1 MAVFSTT
8 SQSAFNLGAEGN
20 IREDLGN
27 VIFNVTPYQ
36 TPFTSGIAKTK
47 ATNDLHEWLT
57 DTYRASVATNAA
69 VEADVA
75 TDNAAENTRTR
86 KGNYVQ
92 IAKEVASVT
101 KKAELFDKA
110 GIPGKEMAYQLMKK
124 GKELHMD
131 IEKQTLSLTEK
142 VAPLEATAGVSSGVP
157 AWITTNESVGAGAGA
172 VNDSDTGQGVPVP
185 GTLRTFSEATL
196 AGLLDDVWTNS
207 GDFGNVCIMADAAR
221 VSSMRNNLADGDAF
235 TDSIQSDP
243 KSGEVYNRVGVYIS
257 QFGPV
262 KVVPNK
268 HMPANQIYILDM
280 SSWGLA
286 FGGGKMIHTTDIAT
300 QTSAERKLL
309 ECYYALEARS
319 EESNAGYYAV
329 T

>member
-1 MAVFSTT
+1 MGIISTT
-8 SQSAFNLGAEGN
+8 AQTVPVLDGANN

-36 TPFTSGIAKTK
+36 TPFTSGIAKTR
-47 ATNDLHEWLT
+47 ATADNHEWLT
-57 DTYRASVATNAA
+57 DEYRDSVSNNA
-69 VEADVA
+69 VIEAELTHTDVA
-75 TDNAAENTRTR
+75 STRTR

-92 IAKEVASVT
+92 IAKELATVT

-110 GIPGKEMAYQLMKK
+110 GIPGKEMAYQLMKR

-131 IEKQTLSLTEK
+131 VEKQTLSITAK
-142 VAPLEATAGVSSGVP
+142 TAPDATTAGVSAGV
-157 AWITTNESVGAGAGA
+157 ASWILTNQATVT
-172 VNDSDTGQGVPVP
+172 SDNTASTGSTVPVP
-185 GTLRTFSEATL
+185 GTAATFVEATL
-196 AGLLDDVWTNS
+196 SSLLDGVWSAS
-207 GDFGNVCIMADAAR
+207 GDFGNICIMADAAR
-221 VSSMRNNLADGDAF
+221 VSSIRNVANGMADNVESNAA
-235 TDSIQSDP
+235 T
-243 KSGEVYNRVGVYIS
+243 GEIYNRVAVYQS

-286 FGGGKMIHTTDIAT
+286 FGGGQMIHTTDIAT

-309 ECYYALEARS
+309 ECYYTLEARS
-319 EESNAGYYAV
+319 EEANAGYYAV
-329 T
+329 S

>member
-1 MAVFSTT
+1 MATLSTT
-8 SQSAFNLGAEGN
+8 AQTAVNLGADGN

-27 VIFNVTPYQ
+27 IIFNVTPYQ
-36 TPFTSGIAKTK
+36 TPFTSGIAKAS
-47 ATNDLHEWLT
+47 ATADNHEWLT
-57 DTYRASVATNAA
+57 DSYRDSVATN
-69 VEADVA
+69 EALE
-75 TDNAAENTRTR
+75 AETTLANVVDTRTR

-92 IAKEVASVT
+92 IAKEVATVT

-110 GIPGKEMAYQLMKK
+110 GISGKEMAYQLMKK

-131 IEKQTLSLTEK
+131 VESQTLSLTAK
-142 VAPLEATAGVSSGVP
+142 RASSHTVAGRSGSVA

-172 VNDSDTGQGVPVP
+172 INPQVDGSGVPVP

-196 AGLLDDVWTNS
+196 SGLLDNVWTKS

-221 VSSMRNNLADGDAF
+221 VSSIRNNLADGDAF
-235 TDSIQSDP
+235 TDSVQSDP
-243 KSGEVYNRVGVYIS
+243 KTGEVYNRVGVYVS

-268 HMPANQIYILDM
+268 HMPANQIYVLDM

-286 FGGGKMIHTTDIAT
+286 FGGGKMIHSTDIAT
-300 QTSAERKLL
+300 QTSAEKKLL
-309 ECYYALEARS
+309 ECYYTLEARS